1 MQGDGIIS
9 RRVPGT
15 AGAPER
21 KGLTLSMR
29 GVDLVPARVREDGNL
44 SGLPSLTVCRTTT
57 EMQVSLHCQVMQAP
71 CDGKS
76 S

>member
-21 KGLTLSMR
+21 KGLTLPMR
-29 GVDLVPARVREDGNL
+29 GVDLVHARVREDGNL
-44 SGLPSLTVCRTTT
+44 QVCR
-57 EMQVSLHCQVMQAP
+57 H
-71 CDGKS
+71 
-76 S
+76 